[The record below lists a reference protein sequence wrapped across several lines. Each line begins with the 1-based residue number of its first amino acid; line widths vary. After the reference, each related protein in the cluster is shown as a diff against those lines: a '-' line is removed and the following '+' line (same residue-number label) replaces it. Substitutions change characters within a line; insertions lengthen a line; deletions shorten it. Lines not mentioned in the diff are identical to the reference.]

1 MTGSGPHI
9 AVCGAGQWGINHVRN
24 FQALGALAA
33 VVDPSPAA
41 RAKVAE
47 IAPGVAVYE
56 NPDAILADPKIRGVV
71 LATPAKNHADDTL
84 RAIAAGKDVLVEKPM
99 ALTVAEAEAMATAAE
114 RADKILM
121 VGHLLL
127 YQPAIDWIR
136 SQIRAGALGDIWHI
150 ETRRL
155 NLGKVRSVENV
166 FWSFAPHDLAVI
178 HSLLGEP
185 ALTSAAARGQC
196 NVQATVHDQV
206 HADFTFADGATG
218 HVHTA
223 WFWPTKLRV
232 TTVIGSKSMIVYDEV
247 AQTVTHY
254 DSTIEPQSL
263 QTKGGKGEV
272 VPVADGEPLR
282 RECQHFLD
290 CIATRRQPLSHGRH
304 GVEVVRML
312 AAADKALQV

>member
-1 MTGSGPHI
+1 
-9 AVCGAGQWGINHVRN
+9 
-24 FQALGALAA
+24 
-33 VVDPSPAA
+33 
-41 RAKVAE
+41 
-47 IAPGVAVYE
+47 
-56 NPDAILADPKIRGVV
+56 
-71 LATPAKNHADDTL
+71 
-84 RAIAAGKDVLVEKPM
+84 
-99 ALTVAEAEAMATAAE
+99 
-114 RADKILM
+114 M

-127 YQPAIDWIR
+127 YQPAIAWIR

-155 NLGKVRSVENV
+155 NLGKVRQVENV

-185 ALTSAAARGQC
+185 ALVAASARGQC
-196 NVQATVHDQV
+196 NIQANASRRAGAANIDDQV
-206 HADFTFADGATG
+206 HADYTFAGGATG

-254 DSTIEPQSL
+254 DSTIDPQTL

-272 VPVADGEPLR
+272 VPVAEGEPLR
-282 RECQHFLD
+282 RECQHFLN
-290 CIATRRQPLSHGRH
+290 CIATRRQALSHGRH

-312 AAADKALQV
+312 AAADKELQA